1 MQLFALFSVLFA
13 YLAYLKESAKNS
25 ANNCTPETTKIKQ
38 SLNTTSLKRFTKDGS
53 VPPWKKHKKLH
64 RQVHNCSP
72 KKAQKVAPPGPQF
85 FTQNGA
91 KSCAPRSTFCHLKKH
106 KKLRPQVHIFPTNFC
121 ADIVLPVTAFGR
133 AFSHLKPSFVIYFA
147 LASSPS
153 PIAFCPPFQH
163 PGLAPSLFA
172 VSRKKLLFFVFS
184 IVQLFVLFSWS
195 LLQPLGNT
203 QYRYYIH
210 T

>member
-1 MQLFALFSVLFA
+1 MLFSVLFA
-13 YLAYLKESAKNS
+13 YLAYLKESA
-25 ANNCTPETTKIKQ
+25 NNCTPETKINQ

-85 FTQNGA
+85 FTQNG
-91 KSCAPRSTFCHLKKH
+91 KRSCAPRSTFCHLKKQ
-106 KKLRPQVHIFPTNFC
+106 KKLRPQVHIFPTHFC

-172 VSRKKLLFFVFS
+172 LSRKKLPIFRVLDRATFRAFFVVTVTA
-184 IVQLFVLFSWS
+184 IWKH
-195 LLQPLGNT
+195 T
-203 QYRYYIH
+203 IYRYTYLRFE
-210 T
+210 TRP